1 MSSARFGRRSKLG
14 PGRPLAWGKS
24 PPPKVATGRTG
35 RVFPVRRRRN
45 LGGGG
50 WVVVATLPPEKKH
63 LLRQSICPHQNKQIR
78 MGFFDLEL
86 KFLLVGSMSRF
97 VVY

>member
-1 MSSARFGRRSKLG
+1 MSSARFGRRSRGRLMSSTRFGRRSKLG
-14 PGRPLAWGKS
+14 PGQPLAWGKS

-50 WVVVATLPPEKKH
+50 NPAALKEAAASSKYLPTPEQTNPN
-63 LLRQSICPHQNKQIR
+63 RI
-78 MGFFDLEL
+78 F
-86 KFLLVGSMSRF
+86 
-97 VVY
+97 